1 LLQIY
6 SRAATLY
13 KMLFGGALLTVG
25 LAVAGINAAKTP
37 RQPKILPAVAP
48 PGGFTAFNWDKVSTF
63 CFPGSTWNVDGREQQ
78 FSKAQIKEYVKFDLV
93 MISMLNVTALHAPPW
108 DTDGFHVPQ
117 ATAMSIKQAA
127 AIKSVSPDK
136 PVFAYITGYL
146 AQNTF
151 EGGAKYR
158 GEQYSEWWLR
168 DTNGIYVDDNWT
180 ITHPTNCHCAGYCQ
194 GAPGPMWDFRQARVR
209 AYFMEEMVTPMISA
223 EHINGIFFDDAFDI
237 PNYCFTP
244 PSGRAP
250 CIGNYTF
257 TRAEQEAS
265 GAATLEHFDAVLAS
279 MAAQNKGTVMSM
291 NPVTASSFPINSS
304 QSDAMLLKHRAF
316 RFWEFFGDDDIEL
329 ALELGAKGHP
339 FLAHFGAS
347 ANWTVREYSFA
358 TYLIV
363 ASEWSY
369 YGMSAGWGTASFPW
383 YPEFDR
389 PLGAPKGPAMSTGS
403 PPSSYSRE
411 FEHVSVTLDTKKK
424 SASVVW
430 KDNI

>member
-1 LLQIY
+1 
-6 SRAATLY
+6 
-13 KMLFGGALLTVG
+13 
-25 LAVAGINAAKTP
+25 
-37 RQPKILPAVAP
+37 
-48 PGGFTAFNWDKVSTF
+48 
-63 CFPGSTWNVDGREQQ
+63 
-78 FSKAQIKEYVKFDLV
+78 
-93 MISMLNVTALHAPPW
+93 
-108 DTDGFHVPQ
+108 
-117 ATAMSIKQAA
+117 
-127 AIKSVSPDK
+127 
-136 PVFAYITGYL
+136 
-146 AQNTF
+146 
-151 EGGAKYR
+151 
-158 GEQYSEWWLR
+158 
-168 DTNGIYVDDNWT
+168 
-180 ITHPTNCHCAGYCQ
+180 
-194 GAPGPMWDFRQARVR
+194 
-209 AYFMEEMVTPMISA
+209 
-223 EHINGIFFDDAFDI
+223 
-237 PNYCFTP
+237 
-244 PSGRAP
+244 
-250 CIGNYTF
+250 
-257 TRAEQEAS
+257 
-265 GAATLEHFDAVLAS
+265 
-279 MAAQNKGTVMSM
+279 MSM
-291 NPVTASSFPINSS
+291 NPVTASSVPINSS